1 MNSTEYYRKNPD
13 AAARKVAY
21 QKKVNARPEEKKR
34 RAALNKE
41 RRRRGIDGKGGPDVS
56 HTVSGK
62 TVLEDPHTN
71 RGRQGSGGKPR
82 LKQDSVWADG
92 FRDDVFGPSKG
103 NGKKCGNSFIPKSQK
118 CRKGMGGPNSPERN
132 GGEAGLKNLKG
143 PYANF
148 LKSKGVSDP
157 SKLGVNSKKSLK
169 LTEQYMKTKAGKAE
183 AARDRVKY
191 QAYKKKKKENYRKAL
206 LGSAA
211 VGAALGVG
219 LEVFKRRR

>member
-82 LKQDSVWADG
+82 LKQDSVWAVG
-92 FRDDVFGPSKG
+92 FHVDAGPSLSVGRGEKQSVEKG
-103 NGKKCGNSFIPKSQK
+103 GGLTA
-118 CRKGMGGPNSPERN
+118 KGRAKYNRATGS
-132 GGEAGLKNLKG
+132 NLKAPVTG
-143 PYANF
+143 KVKPGSKEAKRRKRF
-148 LKSKGVSDP
+148 CARSKSWSG
-157 SKLGVNSKKSLK
+157 
-169 LTEQYMKTKAGKAE
+169 ERGKA
-183 AARDRVKY
+183 A
-191 QAYKKKKKENYRKAL
+191 
-206 LGSAA
+206 
-211 VGAALGVG
+211 
-219 LEVFKRRR
+219 RRRWKC